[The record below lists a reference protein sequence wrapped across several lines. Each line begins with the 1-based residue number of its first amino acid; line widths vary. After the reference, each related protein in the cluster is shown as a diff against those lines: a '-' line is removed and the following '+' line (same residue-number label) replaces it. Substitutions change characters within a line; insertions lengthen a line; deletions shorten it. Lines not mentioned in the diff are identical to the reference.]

1 MFNKLKQFKQ
11 MRDQAKN
18 LQQTLSTE
26 HVESTAAWNKIKIA
40 MDGNLTV
47 TAVDIDPEL
56 LTAGNKQ
63 KTQDGLKEAF
73 NDAVKKV
80 QRIMAGKLKE
90 QGGLDMFKQ

>member
-11 MRDQAKN
+11 MRDQAKT
-18 LQQTLSTE
+18 LQNTLSEE
-26 HVESTAAWNKIKIA
+26 HVEATAAWNNITVR
-40 MDGNLTV
+40 MGGNLNV
-47 TAVDIDPEL
+47 ESVEIDPSL
-56 LTAGNKQ
+56 LAPDQ
-63 KTQDGLKEAF
+63 KTKLQDGLKEAF

>member
-47 TAVDIDPEL
+47 TSVDIDPEL
-56 LTAGNKQ
+56 LTVDNK
-63 KTQDGLKEAF
+63 
-73 NDAVKKV
+73 
-80 QRIMAGKLKE
+80 
-90 QGGLDMFKQ
+90 

>member
-26 HVESTAAWNKIKIA
+26 HVEATAAWNKINVA
-40 MDGNLTV
+40 MDGNLSV
-47 TAVDIDPEL
+47 TSVTIDPEL
-56 LTAGNKQ
+56 LTADNKQ
-63 KTQDGLKEAF
+63 KVEDGMKEAF

-80 QRIMAGKLKE
+80 QRIMASKLKE

>member
-26 HVESTAAWNKIKIA
+26 HVETTAAWNKIRVA
-40 MDGNLTV
+40 MDGNLSVESV
-47 TAVDIDPEL
+47 TIDPEL
-56 LTAGNKQ
+56 MTADNKQ
-63 KTQDGLKEAF
+63 KVEDGVKEAF

-80 QRIMAGKLKE
+80 QRIMASKLKE